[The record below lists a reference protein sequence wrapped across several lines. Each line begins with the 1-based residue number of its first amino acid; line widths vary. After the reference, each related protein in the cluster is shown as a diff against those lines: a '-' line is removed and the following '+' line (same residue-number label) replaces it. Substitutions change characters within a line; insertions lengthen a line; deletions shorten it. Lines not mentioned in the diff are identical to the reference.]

1 MIRKMSTGT
10 QGVQPPPAQRS
21 RMLLDAPAP
30 NPALGFGPIAEAFA
44 SIIEASEPRF
54 AIGIFGDWG
63 SGKTTLMETIESKL
77 DRDTA
82 IPVRFNAW
90 RYEREP
96 ELLVPLLDTIRQSL
110 VNWAAVQSQ
119 GTRTDKAIKAARR
132 IGRVVRAL
140 AAGASVE
147 VGLVPGAKLTYDAA
161 KAIDQLRDGT
171 DSGNAEDQP
180 QSLYFGGFTKL
191 SEAVEEFLTG
201 DISRIVVFVDDLDR
215 CLPSSAIQVLE
226 AMKLFF
232 DLPGFVFVVGLDQ
245 RIIER
250 AVASRF
256 GSISPAATDAG
267 VPYVSD
273 SRDSQIRIAREY
285 LKKLFQVPYSLQ
297 PVLLAQLDELLDAMY
312 AEAALES
319 GQVDDLRSRVRPYLR
334 YVAGDERVNPREIK
348 RFINTYTLQT
358 LVRPEL
364 DPHVV
369 LALQTIAFHPEWQA
383 AYDMIVTDWPS
394 FREALERHRTGN
406 GDGLGSVW
414 PTGNVVPSD
423 FLRYAG
429 SALASPLAEA
439 QDLEPYLSSLQTA
452 GSTPGWIRPAYR
464 AVGEIRRILR
474 QLQHPGRDDQLASG
488 ITWQLNTLVSGLPTP
503 AGVEDPQLP
512 PVLASIRT
520 VAAEIETAEKNEKD
534 PDRLAAL
541 ASELD
546 SNLTRLEREL
556 RFLRRRASFY
566 PTGN

>member
-1 MIRKMSTGT
+1 MRDIRGMVLVGASFPDAKAQVAPDVTCEPRPGAGWVVLLAAVVQVTAAADWPWSQIAGSGRELHFNEVMGRGCVRPAQVSDALERLGIAASGLSDAHDGSRPLHGQATSTMIRKMSTGT
-10 QGVQPPPAQRS
+10 QGVQPPPVQRS
-21 RMLLDAPAP
+21 KMLLDAPAP

-110 VNWAAVQSQ
+110 VNWAAVRPQ

-161 KAIDQLRDGT
+161 KAVDQLRDGT

-256 GSISPAATDAG
+256 SSISPAATDAG
-267 VPYVSD
+267 VPSVSD
-273 SRDSQIRIAREY
+273 SRDSQIRIAGEY

-319 GQVDDLRSRVRPYLR
+319 GQVDDLRSRCDHTCGMSPETNESIRARSNVSSIRIPCRPSF
-334 YVAGDERVNPREIK
+334 AQS
-348 RFINTYTLQT
+348 YTLTSFSRCRRSPST
-358 LVRPEL
+358 LSGKP
-364 DPHVV
+364 
-369 LALQTIAFHPEWQA
+369 
-383 AYDMIVTDWPS
+383 
-394 FREALERHRTGN
+394 RT
-406 GDGLGSVW
+406 
-414 PTGNVVPSD
+414 T
-423 FLRYAG
+423 
-429 SALASPLAEA
+429 
-439 QDLEPYLSSLQTA
+439 
-452 GSTPGWIRPAYR
+452 
-464 AVGEIRRILR
+464 
-474 QLQHPGRDDQLASG
+474 
-488 ITWQLNTLVSGLPTP
+488 
-503 AGVEDPQLP
+503 
-512 PVLASIRT
+512 
-520 VAAEIETAEKNEKD
+520 
-534 PDRLAAL
+534 
-541 ASELD
+541 
-546 SNLTRLEREL
+546 
-556 RFLRRRASFY
+556 
-566 PTGN
+566 

>member
-1 MIRKMSTGT
+1 
-10 QGVQPPPAQRS
+10 
-21 RMLLDAPAP
+21 MLLDSPAP
-30 NPALGFGPIAEAFA
+30 DPALGFGSIAQAFA

-63 SGKTTLMETIESKL
+63 SGKTTLMNTIESKL
-77 DRDTA
+77 DRETA

-110 VNWAAVQSQ
+110 VDWAAARSQSA
-119 GTRTDKAIKAARR
+119 RTEKAMRAARR

-140 AAGASVE
+140 AAGVSVE
-147 VGLVPGAKLTYDAA
+147 VGLVPGAKLTYDAV
-161 KAIDQLRDGT
+161 KAVDQLRDDT
-171 DSGNAEDQP
+171 DSGSAEDQP

-191 SEAVEEFLTG
+191 SEALEEFRRG
-201 DISRIVVFVDDLDR
+201 DITRIVVFVDDLDR
-215 CLPSSAIQVLE
+215 CLPSNAIQVLE

-245 RIIER
+245 QIIER

-256 GSISPAATDAG
+256 GSFSPAPTDAG
-267 VPYVSD
+267 VPSARY
-273 SRDSQIRIAREY
+273 SRDSQIRIAGEY
-285 LKKLFQVPYSLQ
+285 LKKLFQVPYSLE

-312 AEAALES
+312 TEAALES
-319 GQVDDLRSRVRPYLR
+319 AQVDDLRSRVQPYLQ

-348 RFINTYTLQT
+348 RFINTYNLQT

-364 DPHVV
+364 DPNVV

-383 AYDMIVTDWPS
+383 AYDMIVTDWAS
-394 FREALERHRTGN
+394 FREALERHRTGS

-429 SALASPLAEA
+429 SNQASPLVEA
-439 QDLEPYLSSLQTA
+439 RDLEPYLSSLQTA
-452 GSTPGWIRPAYR
+452 GSTPGWTQPAYR
-464 AVGEIRRILR
+464 AVGELRRILG
-474 QLQHPGRDDQLASG
+474 QLQRPGRGDQLASEIG
-488 ITWQLNTLVSGLPTP
+488 SQLSTLVSWLPTP
-503 AGVEDPQLP
+503 ANLEDPQLV
-512 PVLASIRT
+512 PVLGSIRA
-520 VAAEIETAEKNEKD
+520 VAAEIATIEKTEED
-534 PDRLAAL
+534 PDRVAAL
-541 ASELD
+541 ASDLD

-566 PTGN
+566 PSEN